1 MTSSIFSTKSTPF
14 YIVLSDGNNFC
25 HIYFTSALMRD
36 TAKLLAEYAE
46 EIGGDVLGI
55 VPNGF
60 TRDRWFCE
68 CEKRYANMRDFYGW
82 PELPE

>member
-1 MTSSIFSTKSTPF
+1 
-14 YIVLSDGNNFC
+14 
-25 HIYFTSALMRD
+25 MRD

-46 EIGGDVLGI
+46 QIGGDVLGI
-55 VPNGF
+55 APNGF
-60 TRDRWFCE
+60 TRDSWFCE